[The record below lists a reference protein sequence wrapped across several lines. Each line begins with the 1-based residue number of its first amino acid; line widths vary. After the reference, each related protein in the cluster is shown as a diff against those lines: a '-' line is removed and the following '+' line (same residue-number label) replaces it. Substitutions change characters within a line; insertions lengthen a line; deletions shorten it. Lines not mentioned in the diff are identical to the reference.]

1 MKRIGIIGSGDIGS
15 GIARLA
21 VAAGYEVLVANSR
34 GPASLQ
40 ELIEELGP
48 QVRAGDVREAAE
60 FGDIP
65 VLAIPL
71 GAYPALPKGAL
82 AGKTILSTGN
92 YYPGRDGRIPQLDA
106 LELTTAELEQGL
118 LPGTV
123 VVKAFNNMF
132 SHHIPALAASAPR
145 TALAIFGDNEK
156 AKAGISTI
164 VDELGF
170 EPVDAGTLAESWRTE
185 PESGA
190 YTPIYA
196 ADLEALARDYL
207 AALGAPVTGDQ
218 LRQLVAR
225 SKRADV
231 AAREF

>member
-1 MKRIGIIGSGDIGS
+1 MKRIGIIGSGEIGS

-21 VAAGYEVLVANSR
+21 VAAGYEVLIANSR

-40 ELIEELGP
+40 GLIEELGP
-48 QVRAGDVREAAE
+48 QARAGDVREAAD
-60 FGDIP
+60 FGEIP

-71 GAYPALPKGAL
+71 GAYTALPKGAL
-82 AGKTILSTGN
+82 VGKTILSTGN

-106 LELTTAELEQGL
+106 RELTTAELEQSL
-118 LPGTV
+118 LPGSV
-123 VVKAFNNMF
+123 VVKAFNNIF

-145 TALAIFGDNEK
+145 TALAIFGDDDK
-156 AKAGISTI
+156 AKARVSTI

-207 AALGAPVTGDQ
+207 TALGAPVTGDQ
-218 LRQLVAR
+218 LRRLIAS
-225 SKRADV
+225 SKRANV
-231 AAREF
+231 AARKF

>member
-1 MKRIGIIGSGDIGS
+1 MKRIGIIGSGEIGS

-21 VAAGYEVLVANSR
+21 IAAGYEVLIANSR

-40 ELIEELGP
+40 ALIEELGP
-48 QVRAGDVREAAE
+48 QARAGDVREAAE
-60 FGDIP
+60 FGEIP

-71 GAYPALPKGAL
+71 GAYPALPEGAL
-82 AGKTILSTGN
+82 AGKTILTTGN

-106 LELTTAELEQGL
+106 LDLTTAELEQGL

-123 VVKAFNNMF
+123 VVKAFNNIF

-145 TALAIFGDNEK
+145 TALAIFGDDEK

-164 VDELGF
+164 VDDLGF

-196 ADLEALARDYL
+196 ADREALARDYL
-207 AALGAPVTGDQ
+207 TALGAPVTGRE
-218 LRQLVAR
+218 LRQLIAR
-225 SKRADV
+225 SQRADV
-231 AAREF
+231 AARKF